1 MAAVLG
7 SAGAGTLVGFDDTV
21 GLDYASDAL
30 LAFWTALLGE
40 AGSAGTAVDAVSP
53 ANDPGHAGAQFV
65 LRGNRALFFGAGLN
79 NGDFESGLLAGW
91 SAEGD
96 AQVTTQLGDA
106 LPQGNYMALIS
117 TGLGTETDAGSLA
130 QTLCLPADADT
141 LRLAWNFFSEEFLE
155 WCDSIHQDSFDI
167 YFVDDAGTPQ
177 LLFRRRIEDLCDQV
191 TPAGIAFDGQ
201 PGEGDAGVYTTGW
214 RSLAVGIAAHAG
226 KTVTLRL
233 AVTDVG
239 DSLYDTAVL
248 LDGIAIESATG
259 R

>member
-1 MAAVLG
+1 
-7 SAGAGTLVGFDDTV
+7 
-21 GLDYASDAL
+21 
-30 LAFWTALLGE
+30 
-40 AGSAGTAVDAVSP
+40 
-53 ANDPGHAGAQFV
+53 
-65 LRGNRALFFGAGLN
+65 LN

-106 LPQGNYMALIS
+106 LPQGNYMAIIS
-117 TGLGTETDAGSLA
+117 TGLGTETDAGSIA

-141 LRLAWNFFSEEFLE
+141 LRLAWNLFSEEFLE
-155 WCDSIHQDSFDI
+155 WCDSVNQDTFEI
-167 YFVDDAGTPQ
+167 NLVDDAGTTH

-191 TPAGIAFDGQ
+191 TPAGIVFDQQ

-214 RSLAVGIAAHAG
+214 RSLAVEIAAHAG
-226 KTVTLRL
+226 ETVTLHL
-233 AVTDVG
+233 AVTDIG

-248 LDGIAIESATG
+248 LDGIAIEGAAG